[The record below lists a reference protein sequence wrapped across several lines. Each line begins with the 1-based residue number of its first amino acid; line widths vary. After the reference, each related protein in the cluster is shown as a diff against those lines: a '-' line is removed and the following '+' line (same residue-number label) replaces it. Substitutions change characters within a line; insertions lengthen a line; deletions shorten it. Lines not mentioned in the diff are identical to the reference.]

1 MTELLQM
8 NGAPGKTVFKFLA
21 YMFAGLGLLGV
32 ALPLL
37 PTTPFILLAAFCAS
51 KGSPEFASW
60 LENHRTFGPAIEN
73 WRERRA
79 VPLRGKVLAC
89 VMLGISWSILFLS
102 GASLA
107 LLTVLGVFFCGLAVF
122 LLSRPSC

>member
-8 NGAPGKTVFKFLA
+8 SSAPGKTVFKFLA

-32 ALPLL
+32 VLPLL

-51 KGSPEFASW
+51 RGSPQFALW
-60 LENHRTFGPAIEN
+60 LESHRTFGPAIEN

-79 VPLRGKVLAC
+79 VPLRGKIIAC
-89 VMLGISWSILFLS
+89 IMLGISWSILFLS
-102 GASLA
+102 GAPLA
-107 LLTVLGVFFCGLAVF
+107 LLVGLGVFFVGLVAF